1 MIALAPTVPTLEDLK
16 ARMAALYDQ
25 LKQAE
30 RVVNNDIDPAWLAA
44 SHVVTVY
51 LDATQ
56 EALAQADMARTGGD
70 VDRAKRR
77 LKVAWDK
84 LQAAGKALA
93 DYEVDYGE

>member
-1 MIALAPTVPTLEDLK
+1 MIVLAPTVPTLEDLK

-30 RVVNNDIDPAWLAA
+30 RVVNGDIDPAWLAA
-44 SHVVTVY
+44 AHAVTVS

-56 EALAQADMARTGGD
+56 AALAQAEMARTGGD

-77 LKVAWDK
+77 LQVAWDK
-84 LQAAGKALA
+84 LQEAGNTLA
-93 DYEVDYGE
+93 EYEVTHGG

>member
-1 MIALAPTVPTLEDLK
+1 MIVLAPTVPTLEDLK

-30 RVVNNDIDPAWLAA
+30 RVVNGDIDPAWLAA
-44 SHVVTVY
+44 AHAVTVS

-56 EALAQADMARTGGD
+56 AALAQAEMARTGGD

-84 LQAAGKALA
+84 LQDAGNALA
-93 DYEVDYGE
+93 EYEVSYGG

>member
-1 MIALAPTVPTLEDLK
+1 MIVLAPTVPTLEDLK

-30 RVVNNDIDPAWLAA
+30 RVVNGDIDPAWLATA
-44 SHVVTVY
+44 HAMTVS

-84 LQAAGKALA
+84 LQEAGNTLA
-93 DYEVDYGE
+93 EYEVSNGG

>member
-1 MIALAPTVPTLEDLK
+1 MIALAPTVPILEDLK

-30 RVVNNDIDPAWLAA
+30 RVVNQDIDPAWLAA
-44 SHVVTVY
+44 SHVVTVS

-56 EALAQADMARTGGD
+56 EALTQAEMARTGGD
-70 VDRAKRR
+70 VDRARRR

-84 LQAAGKALA
+84 LQEAGNALA
-93 DYEVDYGE
+93 EYEVSNGG